1 MLMMTSCFVDHV
13 LVELHGIEGHFF
25 AAYNTF
31 LHFDLKCPRNTEQFI
46 PVTSNGKLNDVKCHR
61 HFNLSVKNISYLP
74 HPCTEIVRSK
84 V

>member
-31 LHFDLKCPRNTEQFI
+31 LHFDLKCQETQNNSSQLL
-46 PVTSNGKLNDVKCHR
+46 VMGN
-61 HFNLSVKNISYLP
+61 
-74 HPCTEIVRSK
+74 
-84 V
+84 